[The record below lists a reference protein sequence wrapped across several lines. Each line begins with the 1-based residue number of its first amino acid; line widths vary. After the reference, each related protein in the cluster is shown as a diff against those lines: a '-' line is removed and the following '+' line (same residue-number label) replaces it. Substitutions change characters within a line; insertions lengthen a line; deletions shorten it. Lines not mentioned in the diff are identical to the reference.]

1 MHQRTSTA
9 SRAAVL
15 LAVFAVACND
25 SPVAPR
31 HRPSPPA
38 AIAPI
43 QAGVRVYAGRVADSV
58 VHGFD
63 AVWARGSLTDYR
75 EVRRAWR
82 KANGISDSV
91 GDPKFTPWPVTPSVI
106 LTSGDGSYQPPPR
119 VLSHYEALHFGYA
132 TQYANV
138 PDGVEAELT
147 FVGDQ
152 ADISLSNLTITT
164 TSGRSY
170 PFSGKIAQGPGVV
183 IGCSDVVFTGCG
195 SQRRLNG
202 AMTLGAAPT
211 CNAYGSGSVSYNVSN
226 LNTSLATTAGA
237 GSSTMSAAAMGAIS
251 GTATSCPDTG
261 APKSDPTKPADST
274 ATSAGSPP
282 PPASPPPPSDPLPPS
297 TAGVVVHLQC
307 DQGDLYQDG
316 YLVDTVIT
324 CYAS

>member
-9 SRAAVL
+9 YRAAVL
-15 LAVFAVACND
+15 LTLGAVACD
-25 SPVAPR
+25 APLAPR
-31 HRPSPPA
+31 HQPSRPADITSS
-38 AIAPI
+38 
-43 QAGVRVYAGRVADSV
+43 QAGVHVYAGRLADSV

-75 EVRRAWR
+75 ELRRAWR

-91 GDPKFTPWPVTPSVI
+91 GDPRFTPWPMAPSVI

-132 TQYANV
+132 TQSTNV

-170 PFSGKIAQGPGVV
+170 PFSGPIAQGPGV
-183 IGCSDVVFTGCG
+183 IMGCSDVVFTGCG
-195 SQRRLNG
+195 TERRLNG
-202 AMTLGAAPT
+202 AVTLGAAPT
-211 CNAYGSGSVSYNVSN
+211 CNAYGSGSVSYNVAN
-226 LNTSLATTAGA
+226 FNTSLGTIAGA

-251 GTATSCPDTG
+251 GTAMSCPDTG
-261 APKSDPTKPADST
+261 APKSDPTKPTDST
-274 ATSAGSPP
+274 GTSAGSPP
-282 PPASPPPPSDPLPPS
+282 PPASPPPTSDPLPPS

-307 DQGDLYQDG
+307 EQGDLYQDG